1 MQNCLQCLSI
11 AYRLWTEKDRALT
24 KALIYHEKVVYK
36 WKPLAGWEQAS
47 KTHSA
52 TPLPKKKIGSQEII
66 WEENQSKYNHS
77 FLPWSADELLE
88 SPKGH
93 PNHLK
98 NTICYLLSLKR
109 CLDFFHCLN
118 VTLSTS
124 FPVIFHSISRLGFF
138 FSCCS
143 LTEQVI
149 SKRPSELSVP
159 IVTGHYLITPP
170 WSDLMSSA
178 SQYTQL
184 CQNGPGFEVWR
195 FKGGPDLRGRSCW
208 TEWHIAAL
216 HSQAANIWRGDGQL

>member
-1 MQNCLQCLSI
+1 MICRWTSWKSQRTSKSPEKHNLLSI
-11 AYRLWTEKDRALT
+11 ILEKMPWL
-24 KALIYHEKVVYK
+24 L
-36 WKPLAGWEQAS
+36 
-47 KTHSA
+47 
-52 TPLPKKKIGSQEII
+52 PLPK
-66 WEENQSKYNHS
+66 
-77 FLPWSADELLE
+77 
-88 SPKGH
+88 
-93 PNHLK
+93 
-98 NTICYLLSLKR
+98 CYTKHQLSSH
-109 CLDFFHCLN
+109 FPFHKQ
-118 VTLSTS
+118 TW
-124 FPVIFHSISRLGFF
+124 IF

-170 WSDLMSSA
+170 WSDLMNSA